1 MRYRLGKGV
10 QEARRLQLT
19 HPQPW
24 QWLCFPGGNSEPK
37 NSSVGT
43 GLGKNSSVGH
53 IPASLAARHQR
64 AHVEPHCR
72 EGTGQGAGRRW
83 TQTEPGAG
91 ETPGCCLGEAEL
103 VSGGVRGGGG
113 GQGTNSLVTIPAS
126 PLPRKSDRPA
136 HGPAGSSPQE
146 AEDEGANSWLPRPP
160 GPERGD
166 GLTRAGIPE
175 PQRLSHPSRHGS
187 GGVST
192 RSGLHPPPVGGCQAL
207 HGRRPCSAGR
217 VGAPQRLIRFWL
229 PCQSRGEGGIKGEV
243 SLHTGRLMPKPRL
256 RNRSNLGL
264 DARPGWSPT
273 RSRTN
278 KGAPGHEPLE
288 FIYRPSW
295 PALETDRIL

>member
-91 ETPGCCLGEAEL
+91 EKPGCCLGEAEL
-103 VSGGVRGGGG
+103 VSGGVRGGGAG
-113 GQGTNSLVTIPAS
+113 RGRT
-126 PLPRKSDRPA
+126 PLSQSQPVHCPGRVIGLLTVPLALPHRK
-136 HGPAGSSPQE
+136 QKMKE
-146 AEDEGANSWLPRPP
+146 
-160 GPERGD
+160 
-166 GLTRAGIPE
+166 LTRGCQG
-175 PQRLSHPSRHGS
+175 PQVQREGTGLPGLGSPSRSGS
-187 GGVST
+187 AT
-192 RSGLHPPPVGGCQAL
+192 
-207 HGRRPCSAGR
+207 
-217 VGAPQRLIRFWL
+217 
-229 PCQSRGEGGIKGEV
+229 
-243 SLHTGRLMPKPRL
+243 
-256 RNRSNLGL
+256 
-264 DARPGWSPT
+264 RPGT
-273 RSRTN
+273 
-278 KGAPGHEPLE
+278 AAAE
-288 FIYRPSW
+288 
-295 PALETDRIL
+295 